1 MAQSLLV
8 FSGPFTNQPFWELPA
23 IYFDLVPFPIFP
35 KQTTSFYDPR
45 NERTDEDPGLCPMP
59 RWTPRLPQGHVGPP
73 RNGGWPY

>member
-23 IYFDLVPFPIFP
+23 IYFDLPPFPIFP
-35 KQTTSFYDPR
+35 TSHLPIPQTTSFYDPR

-59 RWTPRLPQGHVGPP
+59 R
-73 RNGGWPY
+73 